1 MQHCEPRQG
10 CGAACST
17 CGKSVRNRLWQLVL
31 IPMCVQDLL
40 RQQMRLAYRTGD
52 QDRANKIMDRLRPDE
67 DKEKLTQR
75 MFEEGGQP
83 LA

>member
-1 MQHCEPRQG
+1 MH
-10 CGAACST
+10 GACAAGPIQQRCD
-17 CGKSVRNRLWQLVL
+17 RAAWL
-31 IPMCVQDLL
+31 QDLL

-67 DKEKLTQR
+67 QKEKLTQR

>member
-1 MQHCEPRQG
+1 MH
-10 CGAACST
+10 GACAARPIQQRCD
-17 CGKSVRNRLWQLVL
+17 RAAWL
-31 IPMCVQDLL
+31 QDLL

-67 DKEKLTQR
+67 QKEKLTQR

>member
-1 MQHCEPRQG
+1 MHQRYVHGGCAEGPTQQHCD
-10 CGAACST
+10 GA
-17 CGKSVRNRLWQLVL
+17 VRL
-31 IPMCVQDLL
+31 QDLL

-67 DKEKLTQR
+67 QKEKLTQR

>member
-1 MQHCEPRQG
+1 MTAHQG
-10 CGAACST
+10 NLFTSKQQPGIE
-17 CGKSVRNRLWQLVL
+17 VL
-31 IPMCVQDLL
+31 GMQDLL

-67 DKEKLTQR
+67 QKEKLTQR